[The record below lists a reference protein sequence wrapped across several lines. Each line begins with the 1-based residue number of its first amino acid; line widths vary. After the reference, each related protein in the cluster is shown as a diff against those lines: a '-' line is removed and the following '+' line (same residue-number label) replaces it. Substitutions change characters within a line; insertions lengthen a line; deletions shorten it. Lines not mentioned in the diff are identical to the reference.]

1 MGSMRSKLKCVVEWL
16 SENVL
21 CLTVFAEVKI
31 SFRERGWGKVSGGW
45 LWCQTHQRGQG
56 RSPKYRGRSWA
67 RKCSAGW
74 AAKTWNL

>member
-45 LWCQTHQRGQG
+45 LWYPLHLFTEITQRRMDLCCQWNRKQDLRKQG
-56 RSPKYRGRSWA
+56 V
-67 RKCSAGW
+67 
-74 AAKTWNL
+74 L